1 MGRRKNQSLNMLQ
14 DAMRAQATR
23 IEFDL
28 LDDLKTLKRHY
39 GMLKPKDFT
48 RELDSL
54 IVKYSVTE
62 SAAVHKGLVDRCI
75 AGDPNAIC
83 DLYLDYSSAD
93 SDTGAGIAN
102 FLAAT
107 KPSDEDLQKLFEEVN
122 GNAQKA

>member
-75 AGDPNAIC
+75 AGDTNALKL
-83 DLYLDYSSAD
+83 DLDYYSAD

-102 FLAAT
+102 CLAAT

>member
-1 MGRRKNQSLNMLQ
+1 MGRRKNKSLDMLQ
-14 DAMRAQATR
+14 DAMRAQASR

-28 LDDLKTLKRHY
+28 LDDLKTLTRHY
-39 GMLKPKDFT
+39 GMLKPKDFA
-48 RELDSL
+48 RELDGL

-75 AGDPNAIC
+75 VGDTNALK
-83 DLYLDYSSAD
+83 LYLDYYSAD

-107 KPSDEDLQKLFEEVN
+107 QPSDQDLQKLFEGVN
-122 GNAQKA
+122 GNAKKA